1 MTTQAQPT
9 REQLIESC
17 QGLVRNLA
25 WQIHAKLAKHID
37 VDDLIAYG
45 QLGLA
50 EAARDYDPE
59 RGGKFTTFAYYRIRG
74 AIYDGISKMSWFGR
88 ARYRRLRFEQRAN
101 EVLASEASDV
111 PEGGELAD
119 EARWL
124 ERVSQK
130 LAMAYLASHAEEGPE
145 QAQLADPRAPQP
157 ADVVMGEEIRV
168 VLRQLVDQ
176 LPPEA
181 ANLIRSAYFEGLTL
195 QEAGERIGVS
205 KAWASRLHARS
216 LESLA
221 RALRRRNLAD

>member
-9 REQLIESC
+9 HQQLIESC

-25 WQIHAKLAKHID
+25 WQIHAKLARHID
-37 VDDLIAYG
+37 VDDLVAYG
-45 QLGLA
+45 QVGLA
-50 EAARDYDPE
+50 EAARDFDPE

-88 ARYRRLRFEQRAN
+88 ARFRRLRFEQRAN
-101 EVLASEASDV
+101 EVLQAEADATT
-111 PEGGELAD
+111 GDLAE
-119 EARWL
+119 EARWF
-124 ERVSQK
+124 ERVSHQ
-130 LAMAYLASHAEEGPE
+130 LAVAYLTSNSQEEGLDQSQLVDPQAE
-145 QAQLADPRAPQP
+145 QPS
-157 ADVVMGEEIRV
+157 DVVMGEEIRL

-181 ANLIRSAYFEGLTL
+181 ANLIRGAYFEGLTL

-205 KAWASRLHARS
+205 KAWASRLHART
-216 LESLA
+216 LESLG